1 MGEARRERGPWATF
15 FGYFRPQLA
24 LFWAD
29 TACAIVLTLCDLAF
43 PLILR
48 TLADGL
54 FQEGPERIL
63 GALWMICAGLIALYL
78 VRYVCKWFVSKW
90 GHIMGARIES
100 AMRED
105 LFDQYERLSFSYFD
119 EHDTGDLTSRLVND
133 LFDISEAAHHGPE
146 FAIICGLEICGSF
159 AIMFSINW
167 QLAAAM
173 AAVTAVLVAWN
184 FHANA
189 KMREVFDDNRQKI
202 AGVNVQLSDSLAG
215 TRVVRSFANER
226 LEREKFRSSNDAFL
240 DSKARMY
247 GAMGSYQ
254 AMAALLSGILY
265 TIIIVLGGYL
275 VARGLMNVTDLA
287 TYALYVSLFVSPV
300 ETLINFTETF
310 QKARAGFARFL
321 EILATRPDVED
332 APDAKPLEVSA
343 GAISYRDVHFSY
355 QPGEPVLNGLTLEL
369 APGTTYA
376 LVGPS
381 GAGKSTTC
389 ALLPRFYDVDAGSIA
404 IDGQD
409 VRSVTQESL
418 RQAIGIVQQ
427 DVYLFNGT
435 IAENIAYGRPDAT
448 FEEVVEAAKRA
459 QIHGYIA
466 SLPEGY
472 GTRVGERGSH
482 LSGGQRQRIAIARVF
497 LKNPKIL
504 VLDEA
509 TSALDNESERAV
521 QRSLF
526 ELASGRTTLI
536 IAHRLSTIR
545 FADVIC
551 ALDGGRVVE
560 MGTHEE
566 LMEKGGLY
574 ARYQAMYVEGMTG
587 EGDAPADGAADG
599 APEREPTLA
608 GAASGGGRRGEA

>member
-1 MGEARRERGPWATF
+1 MAPSEKAKGPWAIF
-15 FGYFRPQLA
+15 FGYFRAQLP

-29 TACAIVLTLCDLAF
+29 SLCAVVQAGCDLAF

-54 FQEGPERIL
+54 FKEGSEEIL
-63 GALWMICAGLIALYL
+63 GALWMVCLGLVALYL

-119 EHDTGDLTSRLVND
+119 EHDTGDLASRLVND

-146 FAIICGLEICGSF
+146 FVIVCGLEIIGSY

-167 QLAAAM
+167 QLAGAM
-173 AAVTAVLVAWN
+173 ALVTAVLVAYN
-184 FHANA
+184 FHANR
-189 KMREVFDDNRQKI
+189 KMREVFNDNRRKI

-215 TRVVRSFANER
+215 ARVVKSFANEDV
-226 LEREKFRSSNDAFL
+226 ERRKFRRSNDAFL

-265 TIIIVLGGYL
+265 TIIIVFGGYL
-275 VARGLMNVTDLA
+275 IARGQMNATDLA

-321 EILATRPDVED
+321 EILGTKPEIED
-332 APDAKPLEVSA
+332 APDAKPIDVRE
-343 GAISYRDVHFSY
+343 GAIRYHDVHFSY
-355 QPGEPVLNGLTLEL
+355 HEGEPVLNGLSLEL
-369 APGTTYA
+369 APGKTYA

-389 ALLPRFYDVDAGSIA
+389 ALLPRFYDVDSGSIE

-435 IAENIAYGRPDAT
+435 IAENIAYGRADAS
-448 FEEVVEAAKRA
+448 FEDVVAAAKRA

-472 GTRVGERGSH
+472 DTRVGERGSH

-497 LKNPKIL
+497 LKDPKIL

-526 ELASGRTTLI
+526 ELAAGRTTLI

-545 FADVIC
+545 FADTIC
-551 ALDGGRVVE
+551 ALEDGRVVE
-560 MGTHEE
+560 MGTHDE
-566 LMEKGGLY
+566 LLAAGGLY
-574 ARYQAMYVEGMTG
+574 ARYQAMYVEGMVG
-587 EGDAPADGAADG
+587 ERDADAEVR
-599 APEREPTLA
+599 ER
-608 GAASGGGRRGEA
+608 GGGVSHGEA

>member
-1 MGEARRERGPWATF
+1 MASTGKTRGPWATF
-15 FGYFRPQLA
+15 FGYFRAQLP

-29 TACAIVLTLCDLAF
+29 TACAIVQAGCDLAF

-54 FQEGPERIL
+54 FQEGSERIL
-63 GALWMICAGLIALYL
+63 AALWMICLGLVALYL

-105 LFDQYERLSFSYFD
+105 LFDQYERLSFAYFD
-119 EHDTGDLTSRLVND
+119 EHDTGDLSSRLVND

-146 FAIICGLEICGSF
+146 FVVVCGIEIIGSY

-167 QLAAAM
+167 QLALAM
-173 AAVTAVLVAWN
+173 AVVTAVLVAYN

-189 KMREVFDDNRQKI
+189 RMREVFNDNRRKI

-215 TRVVRSFANER
+215 TRVVKSFANEGV
-226 LEREKFRSSNDAFL
+226 ERRKFRRSNDAFL

-247 GAMGSYQ
+247 SAMGSYQ

-265 TIIIVLGGYL
+265 TIIIVFGGYL
-275 VARGLMNVTDLA
+275 IAKGSMNATDLA

-321 EILATRPDVED
+321 EILSTKPDIED
-332 APDAKPLEVSA
+332 APDAKPIDVTQ
-343 GAISYRDVHFSY
+343 GAIRYRDVRFSY
-355 QPGEPVLNGLTLEL
+355 HEGEPVLNGLSLEL
-369 APGTTYA
+369 APGKTYA

-389 ALLPRFYDVDAGSIA
+389 ALLPRFYDVDSGAIE

-435 IAENIAYGRPDAT
+435 IAENIAYGRPDASI
-448 FEEVVEAAKRA
+448 EDVVAAAKRA

-472 GTRVGERGSH
+472 DTRVGERGSH

-497 LKNPKIL
+497 LKDPKIL

-526 ELASGRTTLI
+526 ELACGRTTLI

-551 ALDGGRVVE
+551 ALEGGRVVE

-566 LMEKGGLY
+566 LLAAGGLY

-587 EGDAPADGAADG
+587 EAAEQGTRVERREAEGGACH
-599 APEREPTLA
+599 
-608 GAASGGGRRGEA
+608 GEA

>member
-1 MGEARRERGPWATF
+1 MASVGKAKGPWATF
-15 FGYFRPQLA
+15 FGYFRAELP

-29 TACAIVLTLCDLAF
+29 TACAIVQAGCDLAF

-54 FQEGPERIL
+54 FREGAEEIL
-63 GALWMICAGLIALYL
+63 GALWMVCLGMVVLYL
-78 VRYVCKWFVSKW
+78 VRYACKWFVSKW

-105 LFDQYERLSFSYFD
+105 LFDQYERLSFAYFD
-119 EHDTGDLTSRLVND
+119 EHDTGDLSSRLVND

-146 FAIICGLEICGSF
+146 FAVVCGIEIIGSY

-173 AAVTAVLVAWN
+173 AAVTAVLVAYN
-184 FHANA
+184 FHANR
-189 KMREVFDDNRQKI
+189 KMREVFNDNRRKI

-215 TRVVRSFANER
+215 TRVVKSFANEGV
-226 LEREKFRSSNDAFL
+226 ERRKFRRSNDAFL
-240 DSKARMY
+240 SSKARMY
-247 GAMGSYQ
+247 SAMGSYQ

-265 TIIIVLGGYL
+265 TIIIVFGGYL
-275 VARGLMNVTDLA
+275 IARGQMNATDLA

-310 QKARAGFARFL
+310 QKARAGFSRFL
-321 EILATRPDVED
+321 EILSTKPDIED
-332 APDAKPLEVSA
+332 APDAKPLVVSK
-343 GAISYRDVHFSY
+343 GAIRYADVHFSY
-355 QPGEPVLNGLTLEL
+355 HEGEPVLKGLTLDL
-369 APGTTYA
+369 APGKTYA

-389 ALLPRFYDVDAGSIA
+389 ALLPRFYDVDSGAIE

-409 VRSVTQESL
+409 VRGVTQESL

-448 FEEVVEAAKRA
+448 FDEVVAAAKRA

-472 GTRVGERGSH
+472 ETRVGERGSH

-497 LKNPKIL
+497 LKDPKIL

-551 ALDGGRVVE
+551 AMQDGRVVE

-566 LMEKGGLY
+566 LLAEGGLY
-574 ARYQAMYVEGMTG
+574 ARYQAMYVEGMVG
-587 EGDAPADGAADG
+587 EQAAAPETAAGATPDAPGANPEHKGG
-599 APEREPTLA
+599 ARD
-608 GAASGGGRRGEA
+608 GEA